1 MINKRHVLKVIKA
14 IMAMLRTSLP
24 GCDDGPFRQVFKV
37 LLPGEKEEKKRV
49 LSCIFY
55 FLPIHSFS
63 LPRTIL
69 YWLCRVAFCRLLT
82 ILTKYP
88 LQGNAVLCQLLV
100 ISLVQRYQA
109 LLRGLAFYS
118 SIVLVW
124 LVDLSKEIMTPCCKP
139 HNRFFCLW
147 FFLLLQLKLSFLPV
161 TRQSAIFYFST
172 KC

>member
-69 YWLCRVAFCRLLT
+69 Y
-82 ILTKYP
+82 
-88 LQGNAVLCQLLV
+88 
-100 ISLVQRYQA
+100 
-109 LLRGLAFYS
+109 
-118 SIVLVW
+118 
-124 LVDLSKEIMTPCCKP
+124 
-139 HNRFFCLW
+139 
-147 FFLLLQLKLSFLPV
+147 
-161 TRQSAIFYFST
+161 
-172 KC
+172 